1 MLTHL
6 HHGHRV
12 SSHQHR
18 WARDAVIAAHVGVAA
33 LVVVTAFEQ
42 LKGHEQ
48 LSSNSSGA
56 GTEQPFEVV
65 AGGRAGVSLPP
76 PAGGGTTGGGANVA
90 SGAALVAAGQTEAS
104 SPASIE
110 ISLLHGGE
118 RSQAVAV
125 DPVLGPS
132 LGPLRV
138 DVLDAGNTKVA
149 STEVVV
155 DQVAR
160 VPGLPA
166 GVYRLVLSQQSQ
178 PSEPSPGVGISAAN
192 AQVTD
197 PIELTEGDI
206 LLIALHAPTGAAPT
220 K

>member
-6 HHGHRV
+6 HHGHPV
-12 SSHQHR
+12 SSPQHR

-76 PAGGGTTGGGANVA
+76 PAGEGTTGGGANVA
-90 SGAALVAAGQTEAS
+90 SGAAGPTEAS

-118 RSQAVAV
+118 RAQAVAV
-125 DPVLGPS
+125 DPVLGPL

-138 DVLDAGNTKVA
+138 DVLGAGNTKVA

-178 PSEPSPGVGISAAN
+178 TSEPSPGVGISAAN
-192 AQVTD
+192 AQITD
-197 PIELTEGDI
+197 PIELAEGDI
-206 LLIALHAPTGAAPT
+206 LLIALLTPTGAAPT
-220 K
+220 S

>member
-6 HHGHRV
+6 HHGHPV
-12 SSHQHR
+12 SSPQHR

-76 PAGGGTTGGGANVA
+76 PAGEGTTGGGANVA
-90 SGAALVAAGQTEAS
+90 SGAAGPTEAS

-118 RSQAVAV
+118 RAQAVAV
-125 DPVLGPS
+125 DPVLGPL

-138 DVLDAGNTKVA
+138 DVLGAGNTKVA

-192 AQVTD
+192 AQITD
-197 PIELTEGDI
+197 PIELAEGDI
-206 LLIALHAPTGAAPT
+206 LLIALLTPTGAAPT
-220 K
+220 S